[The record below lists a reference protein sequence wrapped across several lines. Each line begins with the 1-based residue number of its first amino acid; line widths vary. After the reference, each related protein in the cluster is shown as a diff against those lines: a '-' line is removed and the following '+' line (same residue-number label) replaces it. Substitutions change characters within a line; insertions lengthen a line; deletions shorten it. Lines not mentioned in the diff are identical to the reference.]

1 MMLGHSEPYG
11 ASRHNQNNFH
21 LTIYASGKA
30 RRGSN
35 LPGSIRDKALVKV
48 KELTV

>member
-11 ASRHNQNNFH
+11 GSRHNQNNFH

-35 LPGSIRDKALVKV
+35 LPGSIRDKVLVKV